1 MNLHIPFLKEKKK
14 TEVTGSMTSEAGVAG
29 DEVFGT
35 LNGELERADNISIK
49 DYRKMRDTDGTVE
62 SLYNIVTRPILS
74 TTFGI
79 KANEDDID
87 EEQAEFIRTSLFK
100 QPHLGGMDVPFSLI
114 LEQML
119 HALIDG
125 FEVFERVYKMTDD
138 GKITVKKL
146 ALRDA
151 TTVKI
156 MLDKKGG
163 YVGIHQEATFGNR
176 TVNTNIPAQKT
187 FLFTYS
193 KADNPWYGRSAFKS
207 CWRNWDKKQKLE
219 YLDSISIQNSAVK
232 PKILKRIADGVIKGE
247 ESRKKALKALSELG
261 KLRPAA
267 SIPYGFDVEEL
278 QGGDNS
284 HINESI
290 ERQNSEMARS
300 FMATFSLLG
309 SQGSSSVGSYALSA
323 DQSDL
328 FMIALKGIMNLI
340 TDHINQYWI
349 ADLIDLNYPMGKRH
363 YPEFYFDDLTESNI
377 EFLKGAFTKLIEKDK
392 LSNATIKGLEEKI
405 INKFEIEQVE
415 DTIEPGTDTD
425 NGEDDGSDGG
435 NGEEDEP
442 EPPILPPEAHE
453 KHCACEKEGNGSNA
467 GKFRHRKLV
476 EGEEKVNYDKIE
488 KQAEKIE
495 GAFKEK
501 AAKMLSDYMEVVAN
515 NPDKKVELPKEY
527 VDLVRNT
534 YKTSYNYGKMSASD
548 EEGKKAPKTSENE
561 AKHTEMY
568 VDYIVKKQTESI
580 ENLIAEQR
588 MMLPLSASEMHA
600 EELGTLG
607 KLIIAAATALVT
619 QMATGTANT
628 IFSNGMNAGRSDAY
642 AVFDEEESATYM
654 WSAYME
660 NTCSV
665 CQDLDGSTY
674 TKKQADAL
682 RYQPGGVHIGCR
694 CIWVRF
700 TGENQPKAT
709 GAPENFELVNMIQTT
724 TKAELINQGILK
736 DGETKKNALLRSQF
750 NEQNNGNTLDNVEK
764 NIRNKDIEYL
774 AAFDE
779 KGNKLADITSG
790 LTDEVELSDGLVTYL
805 QDNDV
810 SVITHNHPGNSSL
823 SYADISL
830 ASGMD
835 IDEIRAV
842 SKKYAYSLKPG
853 EDGWPKIDGS
863 QNEFGRWF
871 KDNYIDPATDEFNIL
886 RKRDKALGGLDDN
899 EAWEWITDRA
909 VRYYADDY
917 NLIYNRSNWR

>member
-1 MNLHIPFLKEKKK
+1 MKLHIPFIKEKEKPATT
-14 TEVTGSMTSEAGVAG
+14 TEMTSESGVAG
-29 DEVFGT
+29 DEVFGS
-35 LNGELERADNISIK
+35 LNNELERADNISIK

-62 SLYNIVTRPILS
+62 SLYNIVTRPILA
-74 TTFGI
+74 TTYGI
-79 KANEDDID
+79 KASEDDTD
-87 EEQAEFIRTSLFK
+87 EEQAEFIRNSLFE
-100 QPHLGGMDVPFSLI
+100 QPYLGGMDIPFGLV

-138 GKITVKKL
+138 GKITLKKL

-156 MLDKKGG
+156 RVDKTGG
-163 YVGIHQEATFGNR
+163 YDGIHQEATFGTK
-176 TVNTNIPAQKT
+176 TVNIDIPAYKT

-193 KADNPWYGRSAFKS
+193 KADNQWYGRSAFKA

-232 PKILKRIADGVIKGE
+232 PKILKRIADGVIKGDDD
-247 ESRKKALKALSELG
+247 RKKALRALSELG

-267 SIPYGFDVEEL
+267 SIPYGFDVDEL

-290 ERQNSEMARS
+290 ERQNSEMARA

-328 FMIALKGIMNLI
+328 FMIALKGIMGLVA
-340 TDHINQYWI
+340 DHINQYWI
-349 ADLIDLNYPMGKRH
+349 ADLIDLNYPVGQRH
-363 YPEFYFDDLTESNI
+363 YPEFYFDDLTEGNI

-392 LSNATIKGLEEKI
+392 LSDATVKGLEEKI
-405 INKFEIEQVE
+405 VSKFEIEPVE
-415 DTIEPGTDTD
+415 DATQTE
-425 NGEDDGSDGG
+425 N
-435 NGEEDEP
+435 EP
-442 EPPILPPEAHE
+442 ESGENEATEGNSSGGETHE
-453 KHCACEKEGNGSNA
+453 EHCACEKEGDGDGA
-467 GKFRHRKLV
+467 DKFRRRELF

-488 KQAEKIE
+488 KQAEKVE
-495 GAFKEK
+495 TTFKAK
-501 AAKMLSDYMEVVAN
+501 AEKMLTDYMEQVAN
-515 NPDKKVELPKEY
+515 NPEKKIELPKEY
-527 VDLVRNT
+527 VDLVRST
-534 YKTSYNYGKMSASD
+534 YKSSYNYGKMSASD
-548 EEGKKAPKTSENE
+548 EEGKKAPKTAENE

-588 MMLPLSASEMHA
+588 MMLPFTASEMVA
-600 EELGTLG
+600 SELGPLG
-607 KLIIAAATALVT
+607 KLVLAAAAPLIA
-619 QMATGTANT
+619 QIATGTAGT
-628 IFSNGMNAGRSDAY
+628 IFSTGMNAGRADAY
-642 AVFDEEESATYM
+642 AVFDEEESAIYM

-665 CQDLDGSTY
+665 CSDLDGSTY
-674 TKKQADAL
+674 TKRQADAL
-682 RYQPGGVHIGCR
+682 RYQPGSAHINCH

-700 TGENQPKAT
+700 TGENKPKAT
-709 GAPENFELVNMIQTT
+709 GVPDNFELVNAIQTT
-724 TKAELINQGILK
+724 IKAELIDQGIVK
-736 DGETKKNALLRSQF
+736 DGETKKNALLRAQF
-750 NEQNNGNTLDNVEK
+750 NEENNGSTLANVEK
-764 NIRNKDIEYL
+764 NIKSKRTEFL
-774 AAFDE
+774 AAFDD

-790 LTDEVELSDGLVTYL
+790 MESEVDLSDDLINYL

-810 SVITHNHPGNSSL
+810 SIITHNHPGNSSL

-842 SKKYAYSLKPG
+842 SSKYTYSLKPG
-853 EDGWPKIDGS
+853 EDGWQDFSGS

-871 KDNYIDPATDEFNIL
+871 KSNYLDPATDEFNIL
-886 RKRDKALGGLDDN
+886 RKRDKALGKLSDS

-917 NLIYNRSNWR
+917 NLIYNRK